1 MRGFKSLDSSPWINL
16 RLTYTKSWYLE
27 VLGLLLGVAPQ
38 KGHLQ
43 DSRTPGRHSGHRQI
57 FREADA
63 DESGDLDREE
73 LRIALR
79 GAASLAPRKTNYD
92 EFY

>member
-1 MRGFKSLDSSPWINL
+1 MGWF
-16 RLTYTKSWYLE
+16 T
-27 VLGLLLGVAPQ
+27 
-38 KGHLQ
+38 
-43 DSRTPGRHSGHRQI
+43 SRTPGRHSGHRQI

-79 GAASLAPRKTNYD
+79 GPASLAPRKTNYD
-92 EFY
+92 EFYWTFWNGEYYSYLFIIMILFNMMMIIIVIRVHLMKY